1 MNQLIQGSKEWKEW
15 RRSKAGSSD
24 APIVMNESPWM
35 TPTELWMEKCGFK
48 EFDHTNFVTQ
58 IGSEA
63 EPFVRQA
70 YEKVTGISF
79 DPLVVESDD
88 YPFMSA
94 SLDGFNADHGI
105 ILEIKVPGKE
115 VYELALKEE
124 VHTKYVWQLEH
135 QLLVTGAKEVHFV
148 CAKVEKDQ
156 VNQTWTV
163 LDMAIVKYKSDP
175 AKRELLL
182 EKEKEFW
189 AFVITKQPPPLTD
202 RDSLERTEKDV
213 MELYEQMKSVLI
225 EEKKLKEQLKLF
237 EEQKDSLKERMI
249 LLMKHTKEEACGVRL
264 QKTVSRRLDEKAL
277 SEAGISPEPFKKE
290 IVTYRVTLLE

>member
-1 MNQLIQGSKEWKEW
+1 
-15 RRSKAGSSD
+15 
-24 APIVMNESPWM
+24 
-35 TPTELWMEKCGFK
+35 
-48 EFDHTNFVTQ
+48 
-58 IGSEA
+58 
-63 EPFVRQA
+63 
-70 YEKVTGISF
+70 
-79 DPLVVESDD
+79 
-88 YPFMSA
+88 
-94 SLDGFNADHGI
+94 
-105 ILEIKVPGKE
+105 
-115 VYELALKEE
+115 
-124 VHTKYVWQLEH
+124 
-135 QLLVTGAKEVHFV
+135 
-148 CAKVEKDQ
+148 
-156 VNQTWTV
+156 
-163 LDMAIVKYKSDP
+163 MAIVKYKSDP

-264 QKTVSRRLDEKAL
+264 QKNVSRRLDEKAL